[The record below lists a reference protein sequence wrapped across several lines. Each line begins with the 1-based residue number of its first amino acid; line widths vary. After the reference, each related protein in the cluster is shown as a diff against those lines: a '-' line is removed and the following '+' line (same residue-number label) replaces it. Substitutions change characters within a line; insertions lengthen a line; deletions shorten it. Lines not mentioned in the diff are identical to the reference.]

1 MSADIAVQHDPERIA
16 PEPLMPTQTSN
27 AAFADPAAPRSSK
40 PAHVIK
46 SDAEAIAT
54 AQHLASRF
62 AADAARRDR
71 DRSLPHEEL
80 DAASNAGLWAMT
92 VPEAYGGA
100 QVSYVTVGRVF
111 AILAAAD
118 PSIAQIQQNHNSAVF
133 WLWKTGTEQQRAFF
147 LGEILRGAR
156 FGNANVDV
164 GGRRPA
170 GSAMTIAADDGGF
183 RLSGRKIYSTG
194 ALFADYV
201 STIGQDAQGRRVVA
215 IVPTGHPGMKIVDD
229 WESFGQKT
237 TASGTVIF
245 DNVWVPALNVL
256 PIYRSYE
263 EWPQN
268 AISQISHV
276 GIDAGIARGA
286 IDATIAFIRQRDADS
301 APSTAALGADPYVI
315 YQLGELKTRL
325 HAAEAMMD
333 RAGHAIDDCL
343 AAPSED
349 TIAEASIAVAE
360 AKALTTEIAIEA
372 SNKLFELA
380 GTRST
385 HPSFNLD
392 RYWRNARVHTLHD
405 AARWKYAAVGN
416 FYLNGERPPTSGQ
429 T

>member
-1 MSADIAVQHDPERIA
+1 
-16 PEPLMPTQTSN
+16 MPTQTSN
-27 AAFADPAAPRSSK
+27 TAFADHVAPVPRSSK
-40 PAHVIK
+40 PAHIIA
-46 SDAEAIAT
+46 SDAEALAT
-54 AQHLASRF
+54 AQQLATRF
-62 AADAARRDR
+62 VVDAARRDR

-92 VPEAYGGA
+92 VPKAYGGA
-100 QVSYVTVGRVF
+100 QVSYVTVGSVF

-133 WLWKTGTEQQRAFF
+133 WLWKTGTEEQRAFF

-164 GGRRPA
+164 GGRRPT
-170 GSAMTIAADDGGF
+170 GSTMTIAADGGGF
-183 RLSGRKIYSTG
+183 RLSARKIYSTG

-201 STIGQDAQGRRVVA
+201 STIGQDEQGRRVVA
-215 IVPTGHPGMKIVDD
+215 VVPAGHPGMQIVDD
-229 WESFGQKT
+229 WDSFGQKT

-245 DNVWVPALNVL
+245 DNVRLPALNVL

-301 APSTAALGADPYVI
+301 APSTALLGADPYVI

-333 RAGHAIDDCL
+333 RAGLAIDSCL
-343 AAPSED
+343 ADPRQD

-392 RYWRNARVHTLHD
+392 RFWRNARVHTLHD